1 MEPGSDPAAP
11 GGAVTVAL
19 CGTWDHPGPCRWP
32 HQTSAAW
39 EERRGHVRVV
49 FVAEE
54 EEETRIRALIDRAL
68 AGGECVGP
76 DGKANHWTA
85 TDFGA
90 GSLSQSESELGAQ
103 ISAKSEAGPH
113 S

>member
-1 MEPGSDPAAP
+1 M
-11 GGAVTVAL
+11 
-19 CGTWDHPGPCRWP
+19 
-32 HQTSAAW
+32 
-39 EERRGHVRVV
+39 V

-54 EEETRIRALIDRAL
+54 EDEPQIRALIDSAL
-68 AGGECVGP
+68 AGGECVVL